1 MKGFKCL
8 WLVFYEWLSHGNSH
22 LIEHGWVK
30 WWGEREGDGWCF
42 DKSLHTPCSK
52 ISISRRGVQKSW
64 GNAVFCPW
72 LTSSYCKI
80 YKYTTGAQMSSRPA
94 SITSHWMWAQPE
106 THDSFFRLLLL
117 GRDSLKIL
125 GFFMNCEKSRI
136 LKFLAGLEIL
146 PLGNE
151 VIFICQSQWKALS
164 LKLVDRL
171 GSALRLHGGGNPSI
185 LDRER
190 EISCLYVAGVF
201 LKLRSWVSVCH
212 QSLMVKRKHLTERAS

>member
-1 MKGFKCL
+1 MLFRSKRYKNLNFLYHEYQWWWWSSFEITERDKGASKKAQMKGFKCL

-106 THDSFFRLLLL
+106 THDSFY
-117 GRDSLKIL
+117 
-125 GFFMNCEKSRI
+125 FFFVCWCC
-136 LKFLAGLEIL
+136 LVEIL
-146 PLGNE
+146 
-151 VIFICQSQWKALS
+151 WK
-164 LKLVDRL
+164 
-171 GSALRLHGGGNPSI
+171 
-185 LDRER
+185 
-190 EISCLYVAGVF
+190 F
-201 LKLRSWVSVCH
+201 
-212 QSLMVKRKHLTERAS
+212 